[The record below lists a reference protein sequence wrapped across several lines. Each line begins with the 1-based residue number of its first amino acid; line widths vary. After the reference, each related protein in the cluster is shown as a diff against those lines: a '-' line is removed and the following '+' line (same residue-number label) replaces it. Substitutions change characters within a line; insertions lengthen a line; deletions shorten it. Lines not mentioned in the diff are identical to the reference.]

1 MLIEVSKFNNS
12 HEGNAMQQFTARFKN
27 IIQGVVSGF
36 DRLLFRGSLR
46 QLNHA
51 HGMEVFLFLNGILF
65 KDYEKYVKGV
75 SQRLKEASIAS
86 VLEQKLPVEYLRRG
100 DIDKDRRARQIAAE
114 RGITNGDV
122 CVLSATE
129 LAPTFEHQGT
139 HMIIRK
145 RPGLTLYHYLIHPE
159 FGWMFAEIQTWFP
172 FAIHIYV
179 NGREWLARQMDKE
192 KLGYVRQDNCF
203 PWIEDYG
210 RAQELLDE
218 QLKVNWETCLS
229 PFAQR
234 LNPLHDQIFA
244 KFNTNYYWTV
254 PQCEWATDI
263 VFKPGALERLTPRF
277 LEHGMLSFSSPD
289 VMQFLGKKIRLGGRI
304 PEGFDGELT
313 TDFKRRK
320 TGERIKHRLNGNSLK
335 CYGKAHTRVG
345 DLFRVETTT
354 NRVEDFRVFRPKE
367 GGPEDDLQWRQMR
380 RGVADLHRR
389 TEVSQKAN
397 ERYLNALSTVD
408 DSTRLSELIRKLEK
422 PCQFGKQRVRA
433 LHPFS
438 AEDHALLVA
447 VNRGEFALNGLRN
460 RDLQAILFEH
470 HASLSPAEKRRRSAR
485 ISRLLR
491 LLRAHGLIQK
501 VPRTHRYQ
509 VTTNGRLIITA
520 ILTADRASIAQMS
533 KIAA

>member
-1 MLIEVSKFNNS
+1 
-12 HEGNAMQQFTARFKN
+12 MQQFTARFRDL
-27 IIQGVVSGF
+27 IQGAVSGF
-36 DRLLFRGSLR
+36 DRLLLRGTLR

-51 HGMEVFLFLNGILF
+51 HGMEVFLFMKGILF
-65 KDYEKYVKGV
+65 KDYQNYVKDV
-75 SQRLKEASIAS
+75 SRRVKQASIAS
-86 VLEQKLPVEYLRRG
+86 ILEQGLPVEYIRG
-100 DIDKDRRARQIAAE
+100 GDADKDLRARQVAVE
-114 RGITNGDV
+114 RGITSGDV

-139 HMIIRK
+139 HMVIRK
-145 RPGLTLYHYLIHPE
+145 RPGLALYHYLIHPE
-159 FGWMFAEIQTWFP
+159 FGWMFAHIQTWFP

-179 NGREWLARQMDKE
+179 NGREWLARQMDRE
-192 KLGYVRQDNCF
+192 KLAYVRQDNCF
-203 PWIEDYG
+203 PWIANYP

-218 QLKVNWETCLS
+218 QLKTNWEACLR

-234 LNPLHDQIFA
+234 LNPLHQEIFA
-244 KFNTNYYWTV
+244 KFNTKYYWTV

-263 VFKPGALERLTPRF
+263 VFKPGTLARLTPRF

-289 VMQFLGKKIRLGGRI
+289 VMQFLGKKIRLDGQI

-335 CYGKAHTRVG
+335 CYGKAHTPVG
-345 DLFRVETTT
+345 ELLRVETTT
-354 NRVEDFRVFRPKE
+354 NRVEEFHTFRPKE
-367 GGPEDDLQWRQMR
+367 GGPADDLQWRLMR

-389 TEVSQKAN
+389 AEVSQKAN
-397 ERYLNALSTVD
+397 ERYLHALSTVD
-408 DSTRLSELIRKLEK
+408 DSTQLSELVRKLEQ
-422 PCQFGKQRVRA
+422 PCRFGQIRVRA

-438 AEDHALLVA
+438 AEDHSLLQA

-460 RDLQAILFEH
+460 RDLQALLFKPG
-470 HASLSPAEKRRRSAR
+470 AVPPAEKRRRCAR
-485 ISRLLR
+485 VSRQLR

-509 VTTNGRLIITA
+509 VTAPGRLIITA
-520 ILTADRASIAQMS
+520 ILTADRTSLSQLN

>member
-1 MLIEVSKFNNS
+1 MLIEVSNSNNV
-12 HEGNAMQQFTARFKN
+12 HEENALQQFTARFGN
-27 IIQGVVSGF
+27 MIQGVVSGF

-51 HGMEVFLFLNGILF
+51 HGMEVFLFLKGILF

-75 SQRLKEASIAS
+75 SQRLKQASAAP
-86 VLEQKLPVEYLRRG
+86 VAEQGLPVEYLRGG
-100 DIDKDRRARQIAAE
+100 DTDKDKRARQIAAE

-122 CVLSATE
+122 CVLSAVE
-129 LAPTFEHQGT
+129 LAPTFQHEGT
-139 HMIIRK
+139 HMVIRK
-145 RPGLTLYHYLIHPE
+145 RPSLALYHYLIHPE
-159 FGWMFAEIQTWFP
+159 FGWMFAHIQTWFP
-172 FAIHIYV
+172 FAIHVYV
-179 NGREWLARQMDKE
+179 NGREWLARRMDKE
-192 KLGYVRQDNCF
+192 KLSYLRQDNCF

-234 LNPLHDQIFA
+234 LNPLHREIFA
-244 KFNTNYYWTV
+244 KFNTDYYWTV
-254 PQCEWATDI
+254 PQCEWATDL
-263 VFKPGALERLTPRF
+263 VFQPGALERLTPRF

-289 VMQFLGKKIRLGGRI
+289 VMQFLAKKIRLDGRI

-313 TDFKRRK
+313 TDFKRRR

-354 NRVEDFRVFRPKE
+354 NQVEEFRVYRPKE

-389 TEVSQKAN
+389 AEVSQKAN
-397 ERYLNALSTVD
+397 ARYLNALSTVD

-422 PCQFGKQRVRA
+422 PCQWGKQRVRA

-438 AEDHALLVA
+438 AEDHALLQA

-460 RDLQAILFEH
+460 RDLQGLLCNQN
-470 HASLSPAEKRRRSAR
+470 ASQSPAEKRRRSAR
-485 ISRLLR
+485 ISRQLR

-509 VTTNGRLIITA
+509 VTTTGRLIITA